1 MAHEDSV
8 DRSGS
13 ADHRFGGEWTEA
25 KLAVLQGYLGAYTTA
40 LKNKPFK
47 KAFIDAFAGTGY
59 RTARFNDEGGS
70 PDDLLFPD
78 LAEDPPQGLLDGSA
92 RIALRTDPPFD
103 HYVFVEKSAAR
114 CSELEA
120 LKEEF
125 PEKAD
130 RITIRQDEANRVV
143 RALCKQTWQCRRAVL
158 FLDPYGMQVEWKT
171 LEAVAGTGAIDLW
184 LLFPLGIGV
193 NRLLTR
199 SGQMPKSWRRRLDLL
214 LGTTDWYEKFYAV
227 VGRQDTL
234 FDVPGDQVAKASM
247 ETIGRYFVDRLK
259 GIFPGVA
266 DEPGVLRNS
275 AECPLYLLCFAAANE
290 KGAPI
295 ALKIANHLLK
305 GLR

>member
-1 MAHEDSV
+1 MAREDST
-8 DRSGS
+8 DRISG

-25 KLAVLQGYLGAYTTA
+25 KLAVLQGYLGAYTRA

-59 RTARFNDEGGS
+59 RTERFDEEGGS
-70 PDDLLFPD
+70 LDDLLFPD
-78 LAEDPPQGLLDGSA
+78 LAEEPPQRLLDGSA

-103 HYVFVEKSAAR
+103 HYVFIEKNAAR
-114 CSELEA
+114 CTELEA
-120 LKEEF
+120 LKQEF
-125 PEKAD
+125 PEKSD

-143 RALCKQTWQCRRAVL
+143 RDLCSRSWRRRRAVL

-171 LEAVAGTGAIDLW
+171 LEAVASTGAIDLW
-184 LLFPLGIGV
+184 LLFPLGVGV

-199 SGQMPKSWRRRLDLL
+199 SGQMPDSWRRRLNLL

-227 VGRQDTL
+227 VRRQDTL
-234 FDVPGDQVAKASM
+234 FDVPGDQITKASM

-259 GIFPGVA
+259 EIFPGVA
-266 DEPGVLRNS
+266 EEPGVLRNS
-275 AECPLYLLCFAAANE
+275 ASCPLYLLCFAAANE
-290 KGAPI
+290 RGAPT

-305 GLR
+305 DLR